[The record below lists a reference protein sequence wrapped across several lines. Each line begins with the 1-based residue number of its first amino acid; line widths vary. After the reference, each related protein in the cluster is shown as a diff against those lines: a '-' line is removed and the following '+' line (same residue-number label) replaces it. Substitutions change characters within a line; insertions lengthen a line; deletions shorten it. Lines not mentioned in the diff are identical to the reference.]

1 MGTEEKDIK
10 VVDPKD
16 EGKGGF
22 RATMFIFGLLT
33 FESMGFVANMTSLV
47 QYFLFVMHFDLET
60 AANTLTNFMG
70 SAFLLSLLGGFLS
83 DTYINRLTTCLI
95 FGFLEV
101 IALILITVQAYSH
114 DLLPSPLCP
123 KDCVKGRIAFVF
135 YTSLYLLAIGSGGVR
150 GALPAL
156 GADQFNQKDPKEA
169 KALGTFFNY
178 MLLSVVLGAAVGVT
192 VIVWVAVNKA
202 WYWGF
207 FISALAALVGFI
219 IFAIGKP
226 FYRIQVPGQSPI
238 LRVIQVIVVAIK
250 NRRLRLPDTPNEL
263 YEISDKVY
271 MDSIHYK
278 IVHTNQ
284 LRFLDKAAIVPKD
297 IEPQPWNVCSVTQ
310 VEEVKIIT
318 RMVPIFISTIIMNTC
333 LAQLQTFSV
342 EQGNTIIMDKSL
354 GHFQFPAPSIP
365 VIPLV
370 FMAFLIPLYEFVFV
384 PFARKITHHPSG
396 ITQLQRVGVGLVLSA
411 IAMAV
416 AGLVEVKRR
425 HQAIKHPDEPISL
438 FWLAFQY
445 GIFGIADMFTLV
457 GLLEFFYKEAP
468 VGMRSLSTSFTFLS
482 LALGYYLSS
491 IFVNIVNK
499 VTRNITPSKRGWVE
513 GLIPEDLN
521 HNNLNLFYWF
531 LAILSVL
538 NFFHYLYWA
547 SWYKYKT
554 EEPIEE
560 LNSRGGETT
569 KEPIAEL
576 NSKEGETMTK
586 EPIAELNK
594 QGEEIKEPTAELN
607 GRGEGETKEPNV
619 ELNGGRETKE
629 PITESNER
637 GGDDVPILHKEGNGE
652 DAKTHHS
659 EEKESNL

>member
-1 MGTEEKDIK
+1 
-10 VVDPKD
+10 
-16 EGKGGF
+16 
-22 RATMFIFGLLT
+22 
-33 FESMGFVANMTSLV
+33 MGFVANMTSLV
-47 QYFLFVMHFDLET
+47 QYFLFVMHFDLQT

-83 DTYINRLTTCLI
+83 DTYINRLNTCLI

-178 MLLSVVLGAAVGVT
+178 MLLSVVIGAAVGVT
-192 VIVWVAVNKA
+192 LIVWVAVNKA

-226 FYRIQVPGQSPI
+226 FYRIQVPGQSPL

-263 YEISDKVY
+263 YEISDKLH
-271 MDSIHYK
+271 MDSNHYK

-318 RMVPIFISTIIMNTC
+318 RMVPIFVSTIIMNTC

-342 EQGNTIIMDKSL
+342 EQGNTRIMDKSL

-370 FMAFLIPLYEFVFV
+370 FMAFLIPLYEFFFV

-411 IAMAV
+411 IAMTV

-425 HQAIKHPDEPISL
+425 HQATEHPDKQISL

-445 GIFGIADMFTLV
+445 GIFGVADMFTLV

-491 IFVNIVNK
+491 IFVNVVNK
-499 VTRNITPSKRGWVE
+499 VTKNITPSKKGWVE

-554 EEPIEE
+554 EEPVV
-560 LNSRGGETT
+560 
-569 KEPIAEL
+569 EL
-576 NSKEGETMTK
+576 NSKGGETTK

-594 QGEEIKEPTAELN
+594 QGEEIKEPTTAELLN
-607 GRGEGETKEPNV
+607 GRGEGETKEPNA

-652 DAKTHHS
+652 DAKTHHT
-659 EEKESNL
+659 EEK